1 MYATAEIKPVTVT
14 RNLGAENNKTRK
26 VGYMLG
32 RNDVGDKLVRIID
45 WADNNPK
52 FKADFVESLYDKYER
67 DGQLTVKQ
75 EEALDNII
83 DRFKIE

>member
-1 MYATAEIKPVTVT
+1 
-14 RNLGAENNKTRK
+14 
-26 VGYMLG
+26 MLRG
-32 RNDVGDKLVRIID
+32 NDVGDKLVKIID

-52 FKADFVESLYDKYER
+52 FNTGFVEALYNEYELK
-67 DGQLTVKQ
+67 GQLTVKQ